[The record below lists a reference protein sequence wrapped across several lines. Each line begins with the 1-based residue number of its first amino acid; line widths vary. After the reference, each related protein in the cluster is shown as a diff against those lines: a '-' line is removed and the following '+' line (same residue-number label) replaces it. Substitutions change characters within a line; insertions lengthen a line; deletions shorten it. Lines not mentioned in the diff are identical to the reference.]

1 MVNTKTQYSLIAALL
16 IFAASHLQTSAHPWT
31 AEELVIV
38 KLEQS
43 YFDALKNRDQ
53 DAMLSLLHENFIISS
68 LNRPAAPSLGS
79 AAFLETM
86 PGQVIAEQ
94 DIKHVKVDIKDNVA
108 KSVVDIS
115 MVKTYNGKDHS
126 GDYEV
131 YSIWVREG
139 GDWKLLDRRIRLVK
153 SGN

>member
-1 MVNTKTQYSLIAALL
+1 MNTKTRHSLIAALL
-16 IFAASHLQTSAHPWT
+16 IFAASHLQASAHPWT
-31 AEELVIV
+31 GEELVV
-38 KLEQS
+38 VELERS
-43 YFDALKNRDQ
+43 YFDALRNRDQ

-68 LNRPAAPSLGS
+68 LNRPAAPSLDR

-94 DIKHVKVDIKDNVA
+94 DITHVKVDIMDNVA
-108 KSVVDIS
+108 KSVVNIS

-131 YSIWVREG
+131 YSVWVRDDG
-139 GDWKLLDRRIRLVK
+139 RWKLLDRRIKFL
-153 SGN
+153 NPAN